1 MRSISIISV
10 LMCSLVVSVEARAV
24 TVSRS
29 ALPQTIQSTFC
40 PSSSSCSVFLNS
52 VYSDGKVSAFSYGS
66 TAYGSTAA
74 DQGLLLRYD
83 LTPPSG
89 QTDINGNQT
98 AAYDGYL
105 WMRVQNSYSTA
116 TATHA
121 VTLYLDKV
129 TPATTPL
136 FGQNS
141 YFYPEYADANGDLSL
156 FLTTADLLAGRA
168 YRTWLDSGI
177 QPGGIDAGN
186 LQGEL
191 PLPCLAAGCKVHAEI
206 NLVQLQYQLVGTS
219 VQVDIN
225 PDDIRGLVYRQSQG
239 YLNPDDSS
247 LAYNTVQTFA
257 ISAVPEPSV
266 VALLACGLGMVVF
279 AARRRRT

>member
-1 MRSISIISV
+1 MRSIPIISV
-10 LMCSLVVSVEARAV
+10 LLCSLIVSVEAQAV
-24 TVSRS
+24 TVSRT
-29 ALPQTIQSTFC
+29 ALPQTIQSTLC

-52 VYSDGKVSAFSYGS
+52 SYSSGKVSAFIYQDYTTSDPGY
-66 TAYGSTAA
+66 
-74 DQGLLLRYD
+74 LLRYD

-89 QTDINGNQT
+89 QTDIDGNQT

-105 WMRVQNSYSTA
+105 WMRVQHSYSTTA
-116 TATHA
+116 ATHA

-141 YFYPEYADANGDLSL
+141 SYYPEYADANGDLSL
-156 FLTTADLLAGRA
+156 FVTTADLLAGRA
-168 YRTWLDSGI
+168 YRTWLDSEG

-206 NLVQLQYQLVGTS
+206 NLVQLQYQMVGTS
-219 VQVDIN
+219 VQLAGFN
-225 PDDIRGLVYRQSQG
+225 PDDVRGLVYRQSNG
-239 YLNPDDSS
+239 YFNPYDSS
-247 LAYNTVQTFA
+247 LAGDTVQTFA

-266 VALLACGLGMVVF
+266 VAMLACGLGMVAF

>member
-1 MRSISIISV
+1 MRLIPIISV
-10 LMCSLVVSVEARAV
+10 LLCSLVVSVEARAV

-29 ALPQTIQSTFC
+29 ALPQTIQSTLC
-40 PSSSSCSVFLNS
+40 QSSSSCSVLLNS
-52 VYSDGKVSAFSYGS
+52 VYSSGKVSAFSYG
-66 TAYGSTAA
+66 YTAA

-116 TATHA
+116 ATTHA

-129 TPATTPL
+129 TPATAPL
-136 FGQNS
+136 FGQDS

-156 FLTTADLLAGRA
+156 FVTTADLLAGRA
-168 YRTWLDSGI
+168 YRTWLDSEG

-191 PLPCLAAGCKVHAEI
+191 PVPCLAAGCEAHAEI
-206 NLVQLQYQLVGTS
+206 NLVQLQYQMVGTS
-219 VQVDIN
+219 VQLAGFN

-239 YLNPDDSS
+239 YFNPYDSS
-247 LAYNTVQTFA
+247 LARDTVQTFA
-257 ISAVPEPSV
+257 ISAVPEPSA
-266 VALLACGLGMVVF
+266 VAMLACGLGMVAF